1 MTQYR
6 NRLAFVLQFLVVV
19 AGSGSEALW
28 AAGKDAYARIVFL
41 ATLAAYVVPW
51 TVLYVI
57 FGLSI
62 RADVSE
68 DSCGVPFLGNAE
80 KRNPPDFVWVAVI
93 GLFLLFSS
101 FAAAHAAKIYRADRT
116 QTTNLEYEYIYSFLS
131 FTSKIILLANIAGGI
146 LGRTENNV
154 TERDKLNG
162 IDDLDSVDLGSEPS
176 DEFADVWIY
185 VGIALGI
192 SFVMGVVL
200 LGGAYRSGLLRWFQG
215 GKKKRAKTYTRNQGR
230 FDMTS
235 FTHVGRLLF

>member
-1 MTQYR
+1 MTH
-6 NRLAFVLQFLVVV
+6 RLAFVLQFLVVV

-28 AAGKDAYARIVFL
+28 AAGKDAYSKLVFL
-41 ATLAAYVVPW
+41 ATLTSYIVPW
-51 TVLYVI
+51 TVLFVI

-68 DSCGVPFLGNAE
+68 DSCGNKFLGNAE

-93 GLFLLFSS
+93 SLFLLFST
-101 FAAAHAAKIYRADRT
+101 FAMAHAAKIYRADHT
-116 QTTNLEYEYIYSFLS
+116 QTTYLEYEYIYSFLS

-162 IDDLDSVDLGSEPS
+162 AKDLDSVDLGSEAS

-185 VGIALGI
+185 VGVALSI
-192 SFVMGVVL
+192 SFVMGIFL

-215 GKKKRAKTYTRNQGR
+215 KDKKKIKTEIPKNDKDYIVET
-230 FDMTS
+230 M
-235 FTHVGRLLF
+235 FTNVGKLFF